1 MKTSH
6 ALFHGVSGG
15 TLAFR
20 VCARENE
27 CGIESD
33 KSAGNI
39 IFVNRGLGVKNP
51 GRFHL

>member
-1 MKTSH
+1 MRFFMMRRAGYFLPHLRPEKQI
-6 ALFHGVSGG
+6 
-15 TLAFR
+15 
-20 VCARENE
+20 
-27 CGIESD
+27 GIESD